1 MTTESST
8 ASTNSVSTPIN
19 TQRRSLLRYSSAAS
33 LFGVPTLVSAATPI
47 KQPRNKQEAWRHAE
61 KIVAQ
66 FSKPLRFPKRDFDIT
81 QFGAKAC
88 ATREVA
94 AQIASETDGAINGTV
109 AAPEVGAVDCY
120 AAIRNAIE
128 ACHRAGGGRVI
139 IPAGNWYCA
148 GPIRLR
154 SNVHLHLKAKAH
166 VFFSANPAD
175 YAKYGDIDCGKNG
188 KLVISRWQGNDC
200 LNYSPMIY
208 AYAENNIAV
217 TGEDWTSVLDG
228 QGGTPFED
236 GSGFNWWSWKGRKNH
251 GKPNPHAEVLVNSN
265 NPETLDQLAPT
276 LSTEEKQLIQGQGDK
291 WRTDSRYLPVLSE
304 LGTPTSQRIFGV
316 GHYLRPCMIEF
327 ISCTNVELRGYKIQ
341 ASPFWLHHPVKCRH
355 LLIEKVNMDSMG
367 PNSDGF
373 DPESCDTVLVDH
385 CSFNTGD
392 DCIAIKSGK
401 NRDTQMGPSRNI
413 VIQHCTMNSG
423 HGAVTLGS
431 EMAAGIEHVYA
442 QDLDFNNIHWN
453 SDPLNTAIRMKTNMN
468 RGGFLRHFYVRDV
481 RIPNGVKTTAS
492 FYKPLPDSQI
502 PVQSVASTAGA
513 IITIDCD
520 YAPADDSVRTRP
532 PVISDIHIENVKVG
546 NVETEQGAFSC
557 YQAFVLLGPV
567 ASSYNGKHGG
577 KAGSPILPI
586 QRVSIRHCDF
596 GQVRQADAVWYLH
609 NVKDIELE
617 NVRIN
622 GKTYTQNISVPS

>member
-1 MTTESST
+1 MLNASSPL
-8 ASTNSVSTPIN
+8 NR
-19 TQRRSLLRYSSAAS
+19 QRRALLRYASATS
-33 LFGVPTLVSAATPI
+33 LFGIPI
-47 KQPRNKQEAWRHAE
+47 STRADSEANSPISTQEAWQRAE
-61 KIVAQ
+61 KIIAQ

-81 QFGAKAC
+81 QFGAKSC
-88 ATREVA
+88 ATHSVA
-94 AQIASETDGAINGTV
+94 AHISSDTEGAINGIV
-109 AAPEVGAVDCY
+109 AAPELGAFDCY
-120 AAIRNAIE
+120 AAIRNAID
-128 ACHRAGGGRVI
+128 ACHQAGGGRVI
-139 IPAGNWYCA
+139 IPSGDWYCA

-154 SNVHLHLKAKAH
+154 SNVHLHLQTKAH

-200 LNYSPMIY
+200 LNYSSMIY
-208 AYAENNIAV
+208 AYAETNIAL
-217 TGEDWTSVLDG
+217 TGEDRTSILDG

-236 GSGFNWWSWKGRKNH
+236 GSGLNWWSWKGKKSLS
-251 GKPNPHAEVLVNSN
+251 KPNPYSEVQVNPN
-265 NPETLDQLAPT
+265 NPTTLDQWAPS
-276 LSTEEKQLIQGQGDK
+276 LSPEEKLFIQGPGDK
-291 WRTDSRYLPVLSE
+291 WRTDARFLPALSE
-304 LGTPTSQRIFGV
+304 LGIPTSSRIFGI

-327 ISCTNVELRGYKIQ
+327 IACTNVELRGYKIQ
-341 ASPFWLHHPVKCRH
+341 ASPFWLHHPVKCTH
-355 LLIEKVNMDSMG
+355 LHIQQVNMDSMG

-373 DPESCDTVLVDH
+373 DPESCDTVLIDR

-401 NRDTQMGPSRNI
+401 NRDTQMGPSRHI
-413 VIQHCTMNSG
+413 VIQRCTMNSG

-442 QDLDFNNIHWN
+442 QDLDFNNIHWQ

-468 RGGFLRHFYVRDV
+468 RGGYLRHFYVRNI
-481 RIPNGVKTTAS
+481 RIPNGVKTTPA
-492 FYKPLPDSQI
+492 FYKPLPGSQI
-502 PVQSVASTAGA
+502 PLQSVPSTAGA

-532 PVISDIHIENVKVG
+532 PMISDIHIEHVQVG
-546 NVETEQGAFSC
+546 NVDTEQGAFSC

-567 ASSYNGKHGG
+567 ASSFNGKP
-577 KAGSPILPI
+577 GSTILPI

-596 GQVRQADAVWYLH
+596 GKVRNNNAIWYSH
-609 NVKDIELE
+609 NVQDLQLE

-622 GKTYTQNISVPS
+622 GKSYTQKISSQE